1 MATCRAL
8 EAEIE
13 QTRTHA
19 AHLLQALLREA
30 FAPRVHLKTLKDY
43 ESPFGTQ
50 TESIHRHPRI
60 STYFE

>member
-1 MATCRAL
+1 VVRAESLMATCRAL

-30 FAPRVHLKTLKDY
+30 FAPA
-43 ESPFGTQ
+43 
-50 TESIHRHPRI
+50 
-60 STYFE
+60 ST